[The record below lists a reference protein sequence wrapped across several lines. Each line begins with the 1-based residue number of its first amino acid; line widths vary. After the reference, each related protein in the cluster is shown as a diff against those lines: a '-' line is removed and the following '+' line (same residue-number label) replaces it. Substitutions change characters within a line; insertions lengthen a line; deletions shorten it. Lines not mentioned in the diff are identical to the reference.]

1 MAVIPSAT
9 TVFGAMAAKI
19 GAGKLGASK
28 DIMSETRPPHIVV
41 IGAGFGGLTFCKA
54 FPAGRARIT
63 VIDRTNHHL
72 FQPLLYQVATAGLS
86 IPDIAQPIRSILSD
100 RDDITVLLDEVQSVD
115 LAKRVVEGRH
125 GPIAYDYLVVAVG
138 ARTGYFGRPDWE
150 QFAPGLKTIDDA
162 IRLRRQILVAIERA
176 ELATDETERRRL
188 MTAVVVGGGPTGV
201 ELAGALAELFRHTLV
216 DDFRRIDPHLG
227 RVILIEA
234 GPRILGTF
242 PPESSDEA
250 LRQLEEL
257 GVEVRLA
264 TKVVDI
270 RAGVVELAGET
281 IEAANILWGAGVNAA
296 PLAAVFGVP
305 TDRAGRLKVN
315 ADLSLPGHPEVFALG
330 DVASVIEASGKPVPG
345 VAPAAMQMGRHVAE
359 MLAAEIAGQRRP
371 ERREAFSYLDKG
383 SMATVGRSKAVAV
396 FGGVQ
401 LSGFF
406 AWIAWLLVHLL
417 FVVGLRGKV
426 SVVLSWMY
434 SWFTYNRSSRVIYG
448 IDPKP

>member
-1 MAVIPSAT
+1 MSDT
-9 TVFGAMAAKI
+9 T
-19 GAGKLGASK
+19 L
-28 DIMSETRPPHIVV
+28 PHIVV

-100 RDDITVLLDEVQSVD
+100 RSDITVLLDEIQSVD
-115 LAKRVVEGRH
+115 LAKRVVQGH
-125 GPIAYDYLVVAVG
+125 NGPISYDYLVVAVG

-150 QFAPGLKTIDDA
+150 KFAPGLKTIDDA
-162 IRLRRQILVAIERA
+162 IRLRRQILLAIEEA
-176 ELATDETERRRL
+176 ELTSDEAKRRRL

-216 DDFRRIDPHLG
+216 DDFRRIDPHQG

-242 PPESSDEA
+242 PPESSEEG
-250 LRQLEEL
+250 LRQLQEL
-257 GVEVRLA
+257 GVEVRLG
-264 TKVVDI
+264 TRVRDL
-270 RAGVVELAGET
+270 REGVVELENET
-281 IEAANILWGAGVNAA
+281 IEAANILWGAGVSAA
-296 PLAAVFGVP
+296 PLAALFGVP
-305 TDRAGRLKVN
+305 TDRAGRLKVQP
-315 ADLSLPGHPEVFALG
+315 DLSLPGHPEVFAVG
-330 DVASVIEASGKPVPG
+330 DVASLVDGKGQVVPG
-345 VAPAAMQMGRHVAE
+345 VAPAAMQMGQHVAQ
-359 MLAAEIAGQRRP
+359 MLAAEIAGQRHP
-371 ERREAFSYLDKG
+371 ERREPFVYLDKG

-396 FGGVQ
+396 FAGIQ
-401 LSGFF
+401 MSGFI
-406 AWIAWLLVHLL
+406 AWMAWLLVHLL

-426 SVVLSWMY
+426 SVVLSWAY

-448 IDPKP
+448 AEPKN